1 MPDYEEIIKQ
11 SQANVK
17 SLSEKLKD
25 LDKLYQEIKA
35 LKEAA
40 EGIPE
45 TFNKKFQELV
55 KLSEDYTN
63 TLGAAT
69 KNYLDGNN
77 TLFTTKLSELS
88 TKIKEFEKEITRLVN
103 TDFSKLFK
111 DLQKV
116 FIDQT
121 RADLDTVL
129 KRFEEQSKDLQKK
142 IDELKKQ
149 ILRLEN
155 IDLEKHFGKLQKT
168 LSEIFGAINAING
181 TLTNIVQ
188 TLTGIV
194 QALGNIQTTLDTNHK
209 EAKQFLN
216 NFSETTEKHLTDQDK
231 QTTKNVELIESKM
244 KSLSEQNELLKKEIK
259 TNRIIQIVGLTII
272 ILILIYFAIAII
284 LKP

>member
-17 SLSEKLKD
+17 SLSDKLKD
-25 LDKLYQEIKA
+25 LDKLHQEIKA

-45 TFNKKFQELV
+45 IFNKKFQELV
-55 KLSEDYTN
+55 RLSEDYTN

-103 TDFSKLFK
+103 TDFTKLFK

-121 RADLDTVL
+121 RADLGTEL
-129 KRFEEQSKDLQKK
+129 KRFEEKTKDLQTK

-149 ILRLEN
+149 IERLEK
-155 IDLEKHFGKLQKT
+155 IDLEKYFDKLQKT
-168 LSEIFGAINAING
+168 LAEIFGAINAINL
-181 TLTNIVQ
+181 TLTNIIQ

-194 QALGNIQTTLDTNHK
+194 QSLGTIQTTLDTNHK
-209 EAKQFLN
+209 EAKQLLN
-216 NFSETTEKHLTDQDK
+216 TFSETTEKHLSDQDK
-231 QTTKNVELIESKM
+231 QATKNVELLESKM
-244 KSLSEQNELLKKEIK
+244 KGLSEQNELLRKEGK
-259 TNRIIQIVGLTII
+259 TSRIIQIVGLTII
-272 ILILIYFAIAII
+272 LIILIYVAV
-284 LKP
+284 KH

>member
-40 EGIPE
+40 EEIPE
-45 TFNKKFQELV
+45 IFNKKFQELV

-88 TKIKEFEKEITRLVN
+88 TQIKEFEKEITRLVN
-103 TDFSKLFK
+103 TDFTKLFK

-121 RADLDTVL
+121 RADLATEL
-129 KRFEEQSKDLQKK
+129 KRFEEKSKDLQTK
-142 IDELKKQ
+142 IGELKKQ
-149 ILRLEN
+149 IERLEK
-155 IDLEKHFGKLQKT
+155 IDLEKHFDKLQKT
-168 LSEIFGAINAING
+168 LAEIFGAINAINL
-181 TLTNIVQ
+181 TLTNIIQ

-194 QALGNIQTTLDTNHK
+194 QSLGTIQTTLDTNHK
-209 EAKQFLN
+209 EAKQLLN
-216 NFSETTEKHLTDQDK
+216 SFSAITEKHLTEQDNLANN
-231 QTTKNVELIESKM
+231 NVELLESKI
-244 KSLSEQNELLKKEIK
+244 KSLSEQNELLRKEVK

-272 ILILIYFAIAII
+272 LIILIYVAV
-284 LKP
+284 KQ

>member
-1 MPDYEEIIKQ
+1 MPDNEVIIKQ

-25 LDKLYQEIKA
+25 LDKLHQEIKA
-35 LKEAA
+35 LKEEA

-45 TFNKKFQELV
+45 IFNKKFQELV

-103 TDFSKLFK
+103 TDFTKLFK

-121 RADLDTVL
+121 RADLATEL
-129 KRFEEQSKDLQKK
+129 KRFEEKSKDLQTK

-149 ILRLEN
+149 IERLEK
-155 IDLEKHFGKLQKT
+155 IDLEKHFDKLQKT
-168 LSEIFGAINAING
+168 LSEIFGAINAINL
-181 TLTNIVQ
+181 TLTNIIQ

-194 QALGNIQTTLDTNHK
+194 QSLGTIQTTLDTNHK
-209 EAKQFLN
+209 EAKQLLT
-216 NFSETTEKHLTDQDK
+216 NFGETTEKHLTDQDK
-231 QTTKNVELIESKM
+231 QAKNNVELFESKI
-244 KSLSEQNELLKKEIK
+244 KSVTEQNEVLRKEVK

-272 ILILIYFAIAII
+272 LIILIYVAV
-284 LKP
+284 K

>member
-17 SLSEKLKD
+17 SLSDKLKD
-25 LDKLYQEIKA
+25 LEKLHQEIKA

-45 TFNKKFQELV
+45 IFNKKFQELV

-88 TKIKEFEKEITRLVN
+88 TKLKEFEKEITRLVN
-103 TDFSKLFK
+103 TDFTTLFK

-121 RADLDTVL
+121 RADLAIEL
-129 KRFEEQSKDLQKK
+129 KRFEEKSKDLQTK

-149 ILRLEN
+149 IKRLEK
-155 IDLEKHFGKLQKT
+155 IDLEKHFDKLQKT
-168 LSEIFGAINAING
+168 LAEIFGAINAINL
-181 TLTNIVQ
+181 TLTNIIQ

-194 QALGNIQTTLDTNHK
+194 QSLGNIQTTLYTNHK
-209 EAKQFLN
+209 EAKQLLTS
-216 NFSETTEKHLTDQDK
+216 FSDTTTKHLTDQDNQAK
-231 QTTKNVELIESKM
+231 INVALLENKI
-244 KSLSEQNELLKKEIK
+244 KSVLVQNELLRKEVK

-272 ILILIYFAIAII
+272 LIILIYVAV
-284 LKP
+284 K